1 MGDHV
6 DYSMSGLRGINLT
19 KNKEINELKN
29 TEQGWRDKCKA

>member
-6 DYSMSGLRGINLT
+6 DYSMSALSGINLT
-19 KNKEINELKN
+19 KNKETDELKN